1 MKKTI
6 IAILVVI
13 LWVIWYYTAIR
24 YPSFSIQEQN
34 DAKMVLFW
42 LLLGV
47 SFIVINYLTNR
58 DPKKNRI
65 FVRWIL
71 IFDLYVLWN
80 FFLKQD
86 LHINWVEF
94 AIFFIFLLLLIL
106 NSFIKH
112 RIKKII
118 WIVLWIWLL
127 FFLSNAILPDFEIN
141 PLENT
146 NTSNKN
152 QIIINNQENI
162 EKLKE
167 NGAKIIINRQKND
180 KTINITQSIQ
190 EEINID
196 LVKKISFLSKSDSI
210 NTDVYILI
218 WESIIYM
225 KPQSSIDFSISWGKL
240 LLYSDSLN
248 SRVHLYT
255 NQEDEFLIWWD
266 NLIPEKLNK
275 IEDQKIMKDLQ
286 EIKNNKIL
294 EQNWWF
300 LLENNITRKI
310 SKILLD
316 ISFYIFP
323 DQYKNNLEN
332 YDSVI
337 KLLWIE
343 DTSNNYKDSE
353 TWSWTKKDIINQ
365 IKKWYWKTYL
375 KLF

>member
-1 MKKTI
+1 MKKIIITI
-6 IAILVVI
+6 FVVI
-13 LWVIWYYTAIR
+13 LCVVWYYIAIR

-58 DPKKNRI
+58 DPKKNKI

-118 WIVLWIWLL
+118 WIILWIWLL
-127 FFLSNAILPDFEIN
+127 FFLSKAILPDFEIN

-167 NGAKIIINRQKND
+167 NVAKIIINRQKNN
-180 KTINITQSIQ
+180 KTISITQSIQ

-210 NTDVYILI
+210 DTDLYILI
-218 WESIIYM
+218 WESIVYM
-225 KPQSSIDFSISWGKL
+225 KPQSSIDFSISWNKL

-255 NQEDEFLIWWD
+255 NQEDKFLIWWN
-266 NLIPEKLNK
+266 NLIPERLNK

-300 LLENNITRKI
+300 LLENDITRKI
-310 SKILLD
+310 SKGLLD
-316 ISFYIFP
+316 ISFYFFP
-323 DQYKNNLEN
+323 VQYKNNLEN
-332 YDSVI
+332 FDTVV
-337 KLLWIE
+337 KLLQLENTDSSYEKSWI
-343 DTSNNYKDSE
+343 S
-353 TWSWTKKDIINQ
+353 TWDKESILKQ

>member
-1 MKKTI
+1 M
-6 IAILVVI
+6 VI

-42 LLLGV
+42 LLLWV

-127 FFLSNAILPDFEIN
+127 FFLSKAILPDFEIN

-167 NGAKIIINRQKND
+167 NWAKIIINRQKNN
-180 KTINITQSIQ
+180 KTINITESIQ

-196 LVKKISFLSKSDSI
+196 LVKKISFLSKSDNI
-210 NTDVYILI
+210 KTDLYILI
-218 WESIIYM
+218 WENIVYM
-225 KPQSSIDFSISWGKL
+225 KPQSSIDFSISWSKL
-240 LLYSDSLN
+240 LLYSESLN

-255 NQEDEFLIWWD
+255 NQEDKFLIWW
-266 NLIPEKLNK
+266 NNMIPERLNE

-337 KLLWIE
+337 KILLIE
-343 DTSNNYKDSE
+343 DISNSYKDSQA
-353 TWSWTKKDIINQ
+353 WSWAKKNIINQ